1 MRVQAA
7 LYAVQRQQHG
17 GRRQVCLAAE
27 HGVGTRL
34 LLLLLLL
41 VFQTTFVPLAT
52 SR

>member
-27 HGVGTRL
+27 HGVGT

-41 VFQTTFVPLAT
+41 VFQTTSVPLAT